1 MFVYMVVVVGAGGEH
16 CHAENFLPC
25 SLSKN
30 EREAFLQA
38 QVSGFRRPCHLN
50 KGLFSPQHV
59 PILTV
64 MLSRMTHG
72 CSPGDRAGRCR
83 GCRADAPRILR
94 VVVVATRY
102 PGYLREPLQNGH
114 PGVAA
119 GPTPLASPASSPF
132 LPGHCQTARSAPT
145 DGGPA
150 LSECAVPRLGRPP
163 LQLSYGAF
171 SG

>member
-1 MFVYMVVVVGAGGEH
+1 MEH
-16 CHAENFLPC
+16 CHAENFLSC

-72 CSPGDRAGRCR
+72 RSPGDRAGRCR

-94 VVVVATRY
+94 VAVVATRY

-119 GPTPLASPASSPF
+119 GPTPLASLASSVS
-132 LPGHCQTARSAPT
+132 LSSR
-145 DGGPA
+145 A
-150 LSECAVPRLGRPP
+150 LSDGALGSDGRR
-163 LQLSYGAF
+163 ARAE
-171 SG
+171 